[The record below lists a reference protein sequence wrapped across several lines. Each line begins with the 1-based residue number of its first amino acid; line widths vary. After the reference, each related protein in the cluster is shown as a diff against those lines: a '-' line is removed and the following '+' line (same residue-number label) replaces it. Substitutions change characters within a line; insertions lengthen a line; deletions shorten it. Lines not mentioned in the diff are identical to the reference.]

1 MTISGSKVSRI
12 PQAKARPRLKKCTDF
27 STIPSW
33 KAVKMNFCNLTVFPT
48 TLSFRIMDVSN
59 RCIWKVTTIRRN
71 HILNWTMILG
81 RVHSPKQTAKLHRL
95 QQSWGASCWLSIRFC
110 STKPSSTEWKRRN
123 QAKLVIHLHCWLVTK
138 MDDWLTSL
146 QSPTFSILINSMN
159 SM

>member
-33 KAVKMNFCNLTVFPT
+33 KAVKMNFCNLKVFPT

-59 RCIWKVTTIRRN
+59 GCIWKVTTIRRN

-81 RVHSPKQTAKLHRL
+81 RVHSPKQTAKRPL
-95 QQSWGASCWLSIRFC
+95 
-110 STKPSSTEWKRRN
+110 KRGKVERNFIDSNSFEGRAVGYPFLFVVPN
-123 QAKLVIHLHCWLVTK
+123 QAP
-138 MDDWLTSL
+138 
-146 QSPTFSILINSMN
+146 QSEKGEIKQNLSYICIVG
-159 SM
+159 